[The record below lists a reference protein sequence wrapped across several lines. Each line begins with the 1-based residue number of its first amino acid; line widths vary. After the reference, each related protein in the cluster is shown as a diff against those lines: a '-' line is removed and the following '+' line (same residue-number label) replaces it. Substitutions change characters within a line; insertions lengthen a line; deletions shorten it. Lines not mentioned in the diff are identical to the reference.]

1 MKLSEFVKSYRAEHN
16 LSQRQFAINCDLS
29 NGYIWMIENNRN
41 PKTGEPIV
49 PSMTALQKLANGM
62 QMSLNEL
69 FSLVDDMPVDLS
81 IEAPLPSN
89 IKPISEI
96 KPQRIR
102 LIGEV
107 AAGEPIL
114 AEEDYDAYID
124 VDTPIKA
131 DYALRVHGDSM
142 EPLYLDGDVIY
153 IRERPDVD
161 DGQIAVVL
169 VDDSAT
175 LKHVYHDKDGLTLV
189 SENLKYAPMHK
200 TFQEY
205 DCIRILGIV
214 VGYTRMYASANPLN
228 GVTRGF
234 PKK

>member
-1 MKLSEFVKSYRAEHN
+1 MKIVAERLQLAMDKRNMKQVDLVEQTGIGKSSISTYLAGSYLPKQTN
-16 LSQRQFAINCDLS
+16 L
-29 NGYIWMIENNRN
+29 Y
-41 PKTGEPIV
+41 
-49 PSMTALQKLANGM
+49 KLAKALSVNPAWLMGEDVPM
-62 QMSLNEL
+62 E
-69 FSLVDDMPVDLS
+69 DMNS
-81 IEAPLPSN
+81 SHHLPSN
-89 IKPISEI
+89 IKPISDI

-114 AEEDYDAYID
+114 ADEDYEAYID

-131 DYALRVHGDSM
+131 DYALRVCGDSM
-142 EPLYLDGDVIY
+142 EPTYLNGDVIY

-175 LKHVYHDKDGLTLV
+175 LKHVYHEKDGVTLV
-189 SENLKYAPMHK
+189 SDNPKYPPMRK
-200 TFQEY
+200 TFEEY
-205 DCIRILGIV
+205 DYIRILGIV
-214 VGYTRMYASANPLN
+214 VGYTRMYANANPLN
-228 GVTRGF
+228 GVHKGF